1 MILKLVIYKRLL
13 VLCVSLVL
21 AICTGTCVVFAQQH
35 KHHEPTEL
43 DEGLPTR
50 EMVLPQNIVKGTGQ
64 IHASTL
70 AVLED
75 GTVICAAYD
84 GSKEGHKDVNIVVN
98 RRTSAG
104 WSKPQLVTESGKPHW
119 NPVLFEIKP
128 GHLWLMYKV
137 GKSPDNWVTMVR
149 ESTDQ
154 GVSWSNARRLVA
166 TDKRFGRGPVK
177 NKPLRLRS
185 GRVLAPGSVE
195 RDGWRAF
202 IDYTDDN
209 GLTWKR
215 SNFIEATGFKEKDIS
230 DRGVIQ
236 PTLWQDERGDDVHM
250 LLRSTEGFI
259 YKSDSK
265 NDGKTWCPAYP
276 TVIPN
281 NNSGLDL
288 VRNPDD
294 GILYLVCNP
303 ITDGL
308 LHTKRTPLSL
318 LFSRDNGQTWAKMCD
333 LENGKGE
340 YSYPAVVAY
349 NGSIIISYTW
359 LRQNIAV
366 RYFTPKQLLKF
377 RLLSA
382 TPY

>member
-1 MILKLVIYKRLL
+1 MKEIIICKRLL
-13 VLCVSLVL
+13 VLSLVL
-21 AICTGTCVVFAQQH
+21 AIGCGAGSALAQQH
-35 KHHEPTEL
+35 KHHEPPAL

-50 EMVLPQNIVKGTGQ
+50 EMVLPENISKGAGQ

-75 GTVICAAYD
+75 GTVVCAAYD
-84 GSKEGHKDVNIVVN
+84 GSKEGHKDVNIVVS
-98 RRTSAG
+98 RRTRAG
-104 WSKPQLVTESGKPHW
+104 WSKPQLVTESGRPHW

-128 GHLWLMYKV
+128 NHLWLMYKV

-149 ESTDQ
+149 ESTDE
-154 GVSWSNARRLVA
+154 GVNWSNARRLVA

-177 NKPLRLRS
+177 NKPLRLKS
-185 GRVLAPGSVE
+185 DRVLAPGSVE
-195 RDGWRAF
+195 RNGWRAF
-202 IDYTDDN
+202 IDYTDDD
-209 GLTWKR
+209 GVTWNR
-215 SNFIEATGFKEKDIS
+215 SNFIEAAGIPRDNATA
-230 DRGVIQ
+230 RGVIQ

-265 NDGKTWCPAYP
+265 DDGRTWCPAYP
-276 TVIPN
+276 TAVPN

-303 ITDGL
+303 ITDGAL
-308 LHTKRTPLSL
+308 GTRRSPLSL
-318 LFSRDNGQTWAKMCD
+318 LFSRDNGYTWSKMCD

-349 NGSIIISYTW
+349 NGSIIVSYTW
-359 LRQNIAV
+359 QRQNIAV
-366 RYFTPKQLLKF
+366 RYFTPRQLLKF

-382 TPY
+382 IPY